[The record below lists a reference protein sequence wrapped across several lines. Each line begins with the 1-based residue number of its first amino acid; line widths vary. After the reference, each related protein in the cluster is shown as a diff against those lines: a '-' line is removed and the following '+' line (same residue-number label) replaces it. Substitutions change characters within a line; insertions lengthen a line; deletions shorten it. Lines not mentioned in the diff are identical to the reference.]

1 MAVDVKT
8 HRSISGKNS
17 QKDPHFTS
25 TFGKTPRRTLT
36 LQVHSG
42 KTPRRTLTLQVHSGK
57 RLTGPSVLVHSGK
70 TADWTLS
77 TSTFGNKMHQSVHVW
92 YLPTTVSHCL
102 HSSDVSKSAACDQ
115 VLTSAFQITYCATLS
130 LHVDPLR
137 NYGIN
142 TLSRP
147 MLACLL
153 RAETSLQNNL
163 NMMGVQSQV
172 LLQTAGQQG
181 SSQALYHPLV

>member
-1 MAVDVKT
+1 MVPCA
-8 HRSISGKNS
+8 
-17 QKDPHFTS
+17 
-25 TFGKTPRRTLT
+25 LEE
-36 LQVHSG
+36 
-42 KTPRRTLTLQVHSGK
+42 
-57 RLTGPSVLVHSGK
+57 
-70 TADWTLS
+70 
-77 TSTFGNKMHQSVHVW
+77 NKMHQSVHVW

-102 HSSDVSKSAACDQ
+102 HSSDVSKSAARDQ

-163 NMMGVQSQV
+163 NMMGSNCFS
-172 LLQTAGQQG
+172 AGLG
-181 SSQALYHPLV
+181 TKVTEKSGDRRSTSCSRHLHTFKRSCAEVCACCTTLSPTL

>member
-1 MAVDVKT
+1 MK
-8 HRSISGKNS
+8 
-17 QKDPHFTS
+17 
-25 TFGKTPRRTLT
+25 
-36 LQVHSG
+36 
-42 KTPRRTLTLQVHSGK
+42 K

-102 HSSDVSKSAACDQ
+102 HSSDVSKSAARDQ

-130 LHVDPLR
+130 LHMDPLR

-163 NMMGVQSQV
+163 NMMGSNCFSAGLGTKVTKTLVTGGVQAARGID
-172 LLQTAGQQG
+172 T
-181 SSQALYHPLV
+181 